1 MFQMKID
8 GSDSLQLTHG
18 PTRSCSCF
26 PALSPWTDG
35 VGDGGEM
42 QHIKCYGLLMW
53 KLCIVQAFRN
63 EVGILIHMN
72 VYVHYDTCVIDIMR
86 VLLFV
91 DSAGETSE
99 SCTEMPQAVFGK
111 ADIHHISCHLVCL

>member
-1 MFQMKID
+1 
-8 GSDSLQLTHG
+8 
-18 PTRSCSCF
+18 
-26 PALSPWTDG
+26 
-35 VGDGGEM
+35 M

-72 VYVHYDTCVIDIMR
+72 VYVHYDTCVTDIMR

-99 SCTEMPQAVFGK
+99 SCTEMQQAVFGK
-111 ADIHHISCHLVCL
+111 AHTHITSRVIHVRLSRLQIDVLFCTSTCRCRLTAV